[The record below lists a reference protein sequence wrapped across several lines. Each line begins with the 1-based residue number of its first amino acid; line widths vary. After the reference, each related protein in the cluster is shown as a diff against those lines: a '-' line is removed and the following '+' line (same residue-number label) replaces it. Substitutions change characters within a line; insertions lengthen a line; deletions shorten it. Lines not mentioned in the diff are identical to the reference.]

1 MPVSKKKIR
10 VEVPHRR
17 SGFFEIVDQINGIKI
32 EEAKKIESRGAGQYE
47 FINLNKE
54 TTFIS

>member
-1 MPVSKKKIR
+1 MAVSKKKIV
-10 VEVPHRR
+10 VEVPHRI
-17 SGFFEIVDQINGIKI
+17 SGFFEIVDHINGIKI

-54 TTFIS
+54 AIFIS